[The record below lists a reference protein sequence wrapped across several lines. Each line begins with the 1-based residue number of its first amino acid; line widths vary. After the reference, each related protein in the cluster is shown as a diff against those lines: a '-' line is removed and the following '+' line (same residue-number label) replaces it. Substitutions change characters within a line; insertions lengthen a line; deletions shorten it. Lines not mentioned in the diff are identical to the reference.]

1 MHARRQKS
9 LPKGILF
16 DQAFDELRANAEKIQ
31 KRVSFDRRSVSEYT
45 PALRALGFEEVQT
58 LFFLLQNV
66 VSETAIGAEFVTAG
80 LLLFRQ
86 HVFKRSGCSAF
97 SGMCHEANDRS
108 AMDRRKVAI
117 EHLEAVTLQQR
128 LDRLDVVVQQMLVID
143 LVERQVLHDL
153 LHIQK
158 LHDEDSIVLQA
169 LANAFGDRM
178 QFFEMEENSSRV
190 NDIEFS
196 IQRLLEL

>member
-1 MHARRQKS
+1 
-9 LPKGILF
+9 
-16 DQAFDELRANAEKIQ
+16 
-31 KRVSFDRRSVSEYT
+31 
-45 PALRALGFEEVQT
+45 
-58 LFFLLQNV
+58 
-66 VSETAIGAEFVTAG
+66 
-80 LLLFRQ
+80 
-86 HVFKRSGCSAF
+86 
-97 SGMCHEANDRS
+97 
-108 AMDRRKVAI
+108 
-117 EHLEAVTLQQR
+117 
-128 LDRLDVVVQQMLVID
+128 MLVID

-196 IQRLLEL
+196 IQRLRNAAVEE